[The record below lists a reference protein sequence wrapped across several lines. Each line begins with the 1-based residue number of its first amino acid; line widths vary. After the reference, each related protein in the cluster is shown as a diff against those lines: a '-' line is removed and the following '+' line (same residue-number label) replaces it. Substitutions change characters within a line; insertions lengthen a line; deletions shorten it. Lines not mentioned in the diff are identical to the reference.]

1 MPPARAKQGMPPAKQ
16 EIPLLLA
23 TKQGILLLLAKG
35 KKEELITKEKERG
48 PSGFFSFL
56 LSALGFVL
64 WRVADLAWRFTPS
77 RIVTS
82 LPRLFARLPGP
93 SASCT
98 LPYAAFKPYRIQRTL
113 YERVAAHGCRDAGLS
128 ESSWHGPGRPLSS
141 LREAFLR
148 AVLLLTLQL
157 QPLNKLG

>member
-1 MPPARAKQGMPPAKQ
+1 MPIDQFH
-16 EIPLLLA
+16 EI
-23 TKQGILLLLAKG
+23 
-35 KKEELITKEKERG
+35 
-48 PSGFFSFL
+48 
-56 LSALGFVL
+56 SACSSTLK
-64 WRVADLAWRFTPS
+64 WRS
-77 RIVTS
+77 
-82 LPRLFARLPGP
+82 
-93 SASCT
+93 
-98 LPYAAFKPYRIQRTL
+98 IQRTL